1 MNTAISITRRINNMR
16 LTHEEIETLK
26 GLKENGYK
34 YIARD
39 SDEGLYAYK
48 PEIYKS
54 INDFSLDQW
63 HILGPSGYEPT
74 QKLSNDL
81 FQFIKW
87 EDEQP
92 YSIDE
97 LLKYA
102 ITLPIMLD
110 EGALCPVR
118 AHDIDAGLDL
128 LSPTV
133 IVDKFDETGE
143 NGFGMK
149 RLTTDNPK
157 GNFESLMNFAFEKDH
172 KAFLS
177 YADGEENAELCSY
190 VSKLANQKGI
200 DLSPEEIMED
210 GLMDFPDKD
219 FAVLYYCAIQAAE
232 LRARLKMYEDKLEN
246 GTLIELPCKVGDAV
260 YIIYANYVTSAKVL
274 AFYIDQMGG
283 MCDLQIKT
291 KDETTTG
298 FKTVID
304 KDNYTF
310 ETVFLTKEEAEKALE
325 GMQKW
330 KI

>member
-26 GLKENGYK
+26 GLKESGYK

-54 INDFSLDQW
+54 INDFSIDQW

-74 QKLSNDL
+74 QKLSDDL

-97 LLKYA
+97 LHKYA

-110 EGALCPVR
+110 EGTLCPVR

-157 GNFESLMNFAFEKDH
+157 GNFENLMNFAFEKDH

-190 VSKLANQKGI
+190 VSKLAKQKGI

-210 GLMDFPDKD
+210 GLMDFPDED
-219 FAVLYYCAIQAAE
+219 FSVLYYCAVQAAE
-232 LRARLKMYEDKLEN
+232 LRARLKLYEDKLEN
-246 GTLIELPCKVGDAV
+246 GTLIELHCKVGDT
-260 YIIYANYVTSAKVL
+260 IYRIVPDTDEYGY
-274 AFYIDQMGG
+274 YIDRLKIIGNKKINKIIISHEGTFIVDDKGYQWPV
-283 MCDLQIKT
+283 
-291 KDETTTG
+291 DEIG
-298 FKTVID
+298 K
-304 KDNYTF
+304 
-310 ETVFLTKEEAEKALE
+310 TVFLTKESAEKALE
-325 GMQKW
+325 DIKKNG
-330 KI
+330 